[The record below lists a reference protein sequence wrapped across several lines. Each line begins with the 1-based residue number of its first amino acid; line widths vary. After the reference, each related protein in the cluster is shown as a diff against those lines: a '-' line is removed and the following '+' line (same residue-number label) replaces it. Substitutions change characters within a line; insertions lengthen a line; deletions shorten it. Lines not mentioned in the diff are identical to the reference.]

1 MASQDWVEKDFYRI
15 LGVAKD
21 VSDADLKKTYRKLAR
36 EFHPDANPGNPK
48 AEDRF
53 KDISEAYSVLSDPAQ
68 RREYDA
74 IRAMGS
80 GARFSAGSGG
90 GSAGSGGFD
99 DIFSTLFGAPGGF
112 GTGGYSSRAGGAGA
126 SSGGFG
132 GFGGFGGPTGPQSGQ
147 DLAIATTIPFIDSI
161 HGTTKRIKVGTGE
174 LVTVKIPAGIEDGQ
188 KLKVRDKGQPSPNG
202 GRSGDLI
209 LTINVTPHPV
219 FSRDGDHVRLTL
231 PITFAEAILGA
242 TVPVPTL
249 GGEPVKLKIA
259 PGTPNG
265 RTFRIKELGVRKA
278 ARTGDLLVTV
288 DVVVPSRISADA
300 EKHLRALVEVMPQ
313 EDPRGEILEQAGR
326 L

>member
-15 LGVAKD
+15 LGVTKD

-36 EFHPDANPGNPK
+36 EFHPDANPDNPK
-48 AEDRF
+48 AEERF
-53 KDISEAYSVLSDPAQ
+53 KDISEAYSVLSDPEQ

-80 GARFSAGSGG
+80 GARFTAGGGG
-90 GSAGSGGFD
+90 GSSAGFE
-99 DIFSTLFGAPGGF
+99 DIFSTLFGGPGGF
-112 GTGGYSSRAGGAGA
+112 GSRGAGAGA
-126 SSGGFG
+126 SGAGGFG
-132 GFGGFGGPTGPQSGQ
+132 GFGGFGGYAGPQPGH
-147 DLAIATTIPFIDSI
+147 DLALNTTIPFIDSI
-161 HGTTKRIKVGTGE
+161 HGTTRRIKIGTGE

-202 GRSGDLI
+202 GRPGDLI
-209 LTINVTPHPV
+209 ITVNVTPHPV
-219 FSRDGDHVRLTL
+219 FSRDGDNVRITL
-231 PITFAEAILGA
+231 PITFPEAVLGA

-265 RTFRIKELGVRKA
+265 RTFRIKEKGVRKPS
-278 ARTGDLLVTV
+278 RTGDLLVTV
-288 DVVVPSRISADA
+288 EVVVPSRISAEA
-300 EKHLRALVEVMPQ
+300 ERQLKALAEIMPQ
-313 EDPRGEILEQAGR
+313 DDPRGDILEQAGR

>member
-53 KDISEAYSVLSDPAQ
+53 KDISEAYSVLSDAGQ

-74 IRAMGS
+74 IRSMGS

-90 GSAGSGGFD
+90 AAGSGGFD

-112 GTGGYSSRAGGAGA
+112 GSGGYSGRS
-126 SSGGFG
+126 
-132 GFGGFGGPTGPQSGQ
+132 GGFGGPTGPQPGQ
-147 DLAIATTIPFIDSI
+147 DLMIATTIPFIDSI
-161 HGTTKRIKVGTGE
+161 HGSTKRIKIGTGE

-219 FSRDGDHVRLTL
+219 FSRDGDHVRVTL

-249 GGEPVKLKIA
+249 GGDPVKLKIG

-265 RTFRIKELGVRKA
+265 RTFRIKEAGVRKA

-288 DVVVPSRISADA
+288 DVVVPSRISAEA

>member
-15 LGVAKD
+15 LGVSKD

-48 AEDRF
+48 AEERF

-74 IRAMGS
+74 IRAMGG
-80 GARFSAGSGG
+80 GARFTSSAPGGSSAG
-90 GSAGSGGFD
+90 FE
-99 DIFSTLFGAPGGF
+99 DIFSTLFGGSGGF
-112 GTGGYSSRAGGAGA
+112 GAGGAQ
-126 SSGGFG
+126 GGFG
-132 GFGGFGGPTGPQSGQ
+132 GFGGYGGPQPGH
-147 DLAIATTIPFIDSI
+147 DLALNTTIPFIDSI
-161 HGTTKRIKVGTGE
+161 HGTTRRIKIGSGE

-202 GRSGDLI
+202 GRPGDLI
-209 LTINVTPHPV
+209 ITVTVTPHPV
-219 FSRDGDHVRLTL
+219 FSRDGDHVRITL
-231 PITFAEAILGA
+231 PITFPEAVLGA

-265 RTFRIKELGVRKA
+265 RTFRIKEKGVRKPS
-278 ARTGDLLVTV
+278 RIGDLLVTV
-288 DVVVPSRISADA
+288 EVVVPSRISAEA
-300 EKHLRALVEVMPQ
+300 EKQLKTLAEVMPQ